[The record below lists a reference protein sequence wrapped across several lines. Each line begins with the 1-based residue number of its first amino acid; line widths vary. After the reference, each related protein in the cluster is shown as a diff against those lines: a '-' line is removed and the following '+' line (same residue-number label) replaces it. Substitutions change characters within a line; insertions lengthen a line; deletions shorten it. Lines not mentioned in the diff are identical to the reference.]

1 MEVSWF
7 PPYNSK
13 CLISAPI
20 SISTVTLSNCD
31 LLSTYYTT
39 MSSLISEK
47 NRETRKRL
55 ESCWDMDLSW
65 NLYPSVLKEVSGCF
79 HVCYYFNMC
88 HLFCEIVRL
97 SGHSIVPS

>member
-7 PPYNSK
+7 PPYNSN

-39 MSSLISEK
+39 MSSPISEK

-65 NLYPSVLKEVSGCF
+65 NLYQSVLKEVSCCF
-79 HVCYYFNMC
+79 HVC
-88 HLFCEIVRL
+88 
-97 SGHSIVPS
+97 